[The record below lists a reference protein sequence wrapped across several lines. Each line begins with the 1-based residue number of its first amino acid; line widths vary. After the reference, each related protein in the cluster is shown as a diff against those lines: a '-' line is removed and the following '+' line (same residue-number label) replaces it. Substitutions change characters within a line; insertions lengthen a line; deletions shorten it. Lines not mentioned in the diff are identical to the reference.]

1 MNTETLKKKADELFY
16 WFEENKFEHT
26 YGLYSRDLS
35 LVCEFEDWF
44 KELSDF
50 DIVGILDAYDEDGN
64 EDTNTVNTF
73 RNMVLKGI
81 DAWYGEGAK
90 SVFAI

>member
-1 MNTETLKKKADELFY
+1 MNADTLKKKADELFY
-16 WFEENKFEHT
+16 WFEENKFEHS

-44 KELSDF
+44 KELSDS
-50 DIVGILDAYDEDGN
+50 DIADTLGLVDGDDN
-64 EDTNTVNTF
+64 DDRIISSF
-73 RNMVLKGI
+73 RSLVLKGI
-81 DAWYGEGAK
+81 DAWYGKGAK

>member
-16 WFEENKFEHT
+16 WFEENKFEHA
-26 YGLYSRDLS
+26 YSLYSRDLS